1 MVTRTYRNLKL
12 QIAESRY
19 PSVLDVYINPW
30 LLNRGV
36 NKQENEERWGSI
48 FIREEKVNFLR
59 QREILK
65 WVVFRTSSKQVAGLS
80 LVYILVAKG
89 WDTPTLDD
97 TKRESRSLV
106 LDDSGGL
113 TSTRKLLLV
122 DIHFSEEMVFIYGSW
137 IFSYLQLN
145 TPYRIQ
151 GTKLWTGLFQSQLTG
166 LSSILWTS
174 YTPFWKRSLSGSCMW
189 SVSAQSSG
197 SSPFPHVLHPVWI
210 IMILNLFLMCGRTG
224 DEQMCSSNK

>member
-1 MVTRTYRNLKL
+1 MFFVVTRTYRNLKL

-89 WDTPTLDD
+89 
-97 TKRESRSLV
+97 
-106 LDDSGGL
+106 
-113 TSTRKLLLV
+113 
-122 DIHFSEEMVFIYGSW
+122 
-137 IFSYLQLN
+137 
-145 TPYRIQ
+145 
-151 GTKLWTGLFQSQLTG
+151 
-166 LSSILWTS
+166 
-174 YTPFWKRSLSGSCMW
+174 
-189 SVSAQSSG
+189 
-197 SSPFPHVLHPVWI
+197 
-210 IMILNLFLMCGRTG
+210 
-224 DEQMCSSNK
+224 

>member
-65 WVVFRTSSKQVAGLS
+65 WVVFRTSRKQVAGLP

-89 WDTPTLDD
+89 
-97 TKRESRSLV
+97 
-106 LDDSGGL
+106 
-113 TSTRKLLLV
+113 
-122 DIHFSEEMVFIYGSW
+122 
-137 IFSYLQLN
+137 
-145 TPYRIQ
+145 
-151 GTKLWTGLFQSQLTG
+151 
-166 LSSILWTS
+166 
-174 YTPFWKRSLSGSCMW
+174 
-189 SVSAQSSG
+189 
-197 SSPFPHVLHPVWI
+197 
-210 IMILNLFLMCGRTG
+210 
-224 DEQMCSSNK
+224 

>member
-36 NKQENEERWGSI
+36 NKQENEERWASI

-89 WDTPTLDD
+89 
-97 TKRESRSLV
+97 
-106 LDDSGGL
+106 
-113 TSTRKLLLV
+113 
-122 DIHFSEEMVFIYGSW
+122 
-137 IFSYLQLN
+137 
-145 TPYRIQ
+145 
-151 GTKLWTGLFQSQLTG
+151 
-166 LSSILWTS
+166 
-174 YTPFWKRSLSGSCMW
+174 
-189 SVSAQSSG
+189 
-197 SSPFPHVLHPVWI
+197 
-210 IMILNLFLMCGRTG
+210 
-224 DEQMCSSNK
+224 